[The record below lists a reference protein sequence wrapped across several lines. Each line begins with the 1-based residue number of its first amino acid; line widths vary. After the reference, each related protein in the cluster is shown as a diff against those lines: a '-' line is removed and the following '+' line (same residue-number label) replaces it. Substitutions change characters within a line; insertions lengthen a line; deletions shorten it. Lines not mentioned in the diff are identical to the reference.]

1 MKRYRISDIKAP
13 PLSEGRC
20 HGVTEGG
27 ETRTTFKLLGEVSSH
42 RFHSSL
48 YSTAV
53 FNLNCSLVFFFKSFF
68 QYFWKKVP
76 KNMGSRVRHSMLPLF
91 TNCQQHSLLQY
102 SSVGAHLAGRSLSQC
117 LGRQELATLKHH
129 AACFRALLGCSL
141 CLPTLP
147 FRLWRRITF
156 VMEFIAHNG
165 PKMLTLI
172 LLKALMR
179 NNEERIHHYKE

>member
-1 MKRYRISDIKAP
+1 
-13 PLSEGRC
+13 
-20 HGVTEGG
+20 
-27 ETRTTFKLLGEVSSH
+27 
-42 RFHSSL
+42 
-48 YSTAV
+48 
-53 FNLNCSLVFFFKSFF
+53 
-68 QYFWKKVP
+68 
-76 KNMGSRVRHSMLPLF
+76 MGSRVRHSVLPLF

-165 PKMLTLI
+165 LKMLTLI